1 MKIGDRVL
9 IDRTDIFQLKHR
21 MDKPIYG
28 IIERIDGGYIYVRPM
43 WCKWSIELYESEITL
58 V

>member
-9 IDRTDIFQLKHR
+9 INRTDIFHLKHR

-28 IIERIDGGYIYVRPM
+28 IIEHIDAEYVIVKPM
-43 WCKWSIELYESEITL
+43 WCKWSIELYKSEITL